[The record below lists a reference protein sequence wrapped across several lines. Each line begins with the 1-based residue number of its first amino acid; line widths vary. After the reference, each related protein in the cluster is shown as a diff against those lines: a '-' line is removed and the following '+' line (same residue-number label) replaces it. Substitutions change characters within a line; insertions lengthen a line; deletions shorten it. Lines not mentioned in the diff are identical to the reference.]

1 MEHVVSFGFL
11 AVPTIFISLS
21 LLGALLALRWRR
33 IGVALALLSSLCLF
47 VAATPAMSS
56 FLLHQVEAGLP
67 RGDVDLHAAQAIVV
81 LGGDE
86 RLGNGRDIPDRLGRE
101 TLERVV
107 YAAAAYR
114 RLRLPIAVSGGPPV
128 RGHPS
133 QGAQMQTALKQEFDV
148 PVAWNE
154 DHSQTTWENA
164 VDVARL
170 LRPAG
175 LTRVVLVTDAWHLPR
190 ALWAFEEAGLEP
202 LPWPAPRDALQLDRP
217 RDYVPDLH
225 ALCDSFAA
233 LHELIGGVYY
243 RLRH

>member
-1 MEHVVSFGFL
+1 MEHLVSFGFL
-11 AVPTIFISLS
+11 AVPTVFISLS

-33 IGVALALLSSLCLF
+33 AGTALVLLSSLCLF

-56 FLLHQVEAGLP
+56 FLLYQVEAGVP
-67 RGDVDLHAAQAIVV
+67 RGDVDLRAAQAIVV

-86 RLGNGRDIPDRLGRE
+86 RLGNGGDIPDRLGE
-101 TLERVV
+101 ISLERIV

-114 RLRLPIAVSGGPPV
+114 RLHLPIAVSGGPPV
-128 RGHPS
+128 RGHQS
-133 QGAQMQTALKQEFDV
+133 QGALMQAALKQEFGV

-154 DHSQTTWENA
+154 DRSETTWENA
-164 VDVARL
+164 ADVARL

-175 LTRVVLVTDAWHLPR
+175 LTRVVLITDAWHLPR
-190 ALWAFEEAGLEP
+190 ALWAFKQVGFEP

-225 ALCDSFAA
+225 ALSDSFDA

-243 RLRH
+243 RLRY

>member
-33 IGVALALLSSLCLF
+33 TGVALALLSSLCLF

-67 RGDVDLHAAQAIVV
+67 RDADLRQAQAIVV
-81 LGGDE
+81 LGGGE
-86 RLGNGRDIPDRLGRE
+86 RLGNGGDIPDRLDWPS
-101 TLERVV
+101 LERVV

-114 RLRLPIAVSGGPPV
+114 RLRLPVVVSGGRDA
-128 RGHPS
+128 RGHQS
-133 QGAQMQTALKQEFDV
+133 EGALMRAALEQEFDV

-154 DHSQTTWENA
+154 DGSRTTWENA